1 MPFHPRGALSLA
13 GNRASRQSAL
23 GNTDRQRRY
32 EGDDCG
38 EGIHLLCTDHSTV
51 INNTVDNSLTNN
63 GAGGV
68 ALHNHAP
75 VPTIKLANNVIT
87 ANYIAGNGADTDV
100 TTLSPGISL
109 LGTTTATGTL
119 ITLNQIEKESIDIV
133 ISNAAGGAVFAHLNN
148 LIGRR
153 SIGVDNLGAGAVDA
167 TENWWGCARGPGASG
182 CTTVSGANVTTVPF
196 LTQPVQS
203 ALSN

>member
-1 MPFHPRGALSLA
+1 M
-13 GNRASRQSAL
+13 
-23 GNTDRQRRY
+23 
-32 EGDDCG
+32 
-38 EGIHLLCTDHSTV
+38 
-51 INNTVDNSLTNN
+51 TNN

-167 TENWWGCARGPGASG
+167 TENWWGCARGP
-182 CTTVSGANVTTVPF
+182 
-196 LTQPVQS
+196 
-203 ALSN
+203 